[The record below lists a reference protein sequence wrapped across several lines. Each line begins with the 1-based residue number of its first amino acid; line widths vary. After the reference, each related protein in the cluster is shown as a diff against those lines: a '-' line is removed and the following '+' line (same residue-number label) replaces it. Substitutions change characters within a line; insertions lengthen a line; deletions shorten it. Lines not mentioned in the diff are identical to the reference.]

1 MLRSTP
7 ASSVIPLTSSL
18 IGLVCAPA
26 ATGIPPVV
34 LVVVFSPAP
43 TLPRSGKHS
52 MVLGSS
58 PGTRRSLD
66 GVDESTDD
74 DDEEDVGDRGLSH
87 SKKRTLSMA

>member
-1 MLRSTP
+1 M
-7 ASSVIPLTSSL
+7 
-18 IGLVCAPA
+18 
-26 ATGIPPVV
+26 V

-74 DDEEDVGDRGLSH
+74 DEEDVGDRGLSH